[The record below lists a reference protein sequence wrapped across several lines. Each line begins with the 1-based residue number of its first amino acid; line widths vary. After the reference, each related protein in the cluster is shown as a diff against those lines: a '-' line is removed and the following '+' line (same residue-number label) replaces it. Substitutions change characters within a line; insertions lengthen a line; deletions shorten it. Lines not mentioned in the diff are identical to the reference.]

1 MYKEAKGIKIPAIGF
16 GTYRIQ
22 DASVISSAIKAG
34 YKHIDTARSY
44 DNEEMV
50 GNAWK
55 NSGIHRHDLF
65 ITTKIW
71 HDRLKP
77 EQVKKD
83 IDDSLKKLQTE
94 YVDLLLIHWP
104 STENVPLEETLQ
116 AFQEVQRS
124 GKTKIFGVS
133 NFTANMLQEANN
145 IAEIHCNQV
154 EYHPFLN
161 QKQLLSLCEKE
172 GILLTAYR
180 PIAKNAVAE
189 ANVLKELSAK
199 YKKSPAQI
207 TLRWLIQQK
216 PVLAI
221 PRSSQVEHIKANLQ
235 VFDFELTEEEMA
247 SIHQLDENDRQ
258 VDPAF
263 APNWEMNEE

>member
-1 MYKEAKGIKIPAIGF
+1 MMYKEIKGVKIPAIGF
-16 GTYRIQ
+16 GTYKIQ
-22 DASVISSAIKAG
+22 DTSAISSAIKAG

-44 DNEEMV
+44 YNEDMV

-55 NSGIHRHDLF
+55 SSGIPRNELF

-77 EQVKKD
+77 EQVKED

-116 AFQEVQRS
+116 AFQEVQKS
-124 GKTKIFGVS
+124 GKTKVFGVS
-133 NFTANMLQEANN
+133 NFTAAMLQEANN

-154 EYHPFLN
+154 EYHPFLS
-161 QKQLLSLCEKE
+161 QEKLLTLCEKE
-172 GILLTAYR
+172 GIALTAYR
-180 PIAKNAVAE
+180 PIAKNAVSE
-189 ANVLKELSAK
+189 GYIINTLSAK

-221 PRSSQVEHIKANLQ
+221 PRSSKAEHMKENLQ
-235 VFDFELTEEEMA
+235 VFDFELTDEEMA
-247 SIHQLDENDRQ
+247 SVRQLNKNDRQ
-258 VDPAF
+258 VNPAF
-263 APNWEMNEE
+263 APNW